1 MVSLSDLTKPLLFN
15 LHCLPLSLLPLS
27 SPPLPLP
34 LLPSSS
40 PSLVCRQW
48 LPEEKIERLGASAEQ
63 DSIKI
68 AMSGHSKR
76 SVLQAFQRAK
86 QYQRKV
92 ESKAYPRIVEN
103 DSETDDS
110 ES

>member
-1 MVSLSDLTKPLLFN
+1 M
-15 LHCLPLSLLPLS
+15 S
-27 SPPLPLP
+27 SFFFDD
-34 LLPSSS
+34 
-40 PSLVCRQW
+40 VYRQW
-48 LPEEKIERLGASAEQ
+48 LPEEKIELLGASPEQ

-92 ESKAYPRIVEN
+92 ESKAYPQIVEN
-103 DSETDDS
+103 ESETEDS
-110 ES
+110 DS